1 MVSVSA
7 RTAIWAGRKRAE
19 HLMTATVEV
28 RRFTGETIIDEDTL
42 IETPVYKTVY
52 SGIAKVAS
60 YEAFEQ
66 TPESAGGVVT
76 VVRLRVDFPAGSFV
90 AKPGDEAHV
99 LSDTS
104 DPLLGG
110 RRFRLTVTAPYKSHA
125 TAYRVAAEEVTDDA

>member
-1 MVSVSA
+1 MGLEA
-7 RTAIWAGRKRAE
+7 TLRRGRRAAE
-19 HLMTATVEV
+19 KLMSSSVEV
-28 RRFTGETIIDEDTL
+28 RRFTGETVIDDETL
-42 IETPVYKTVY
+42 IETPVFDVVY
-52 SGIAKVAS
+52 SGRAKIAS

-66 TPESAGGVVT
+66 TPEVSGGVVT

-99 LSDTS
+99 LSDSS

-110 RRFRLTVTAPYKSHA
+110 RRFRLTVAAPYKSHA

>member
-1 MVSVSA
+1 MGLEA
-7 RTAIWAGRKRAE
+7 TLRRGRRAAE
-19 HLMTATVEV
+19 ALMSSTVEV

-76 VVRLRVDFPAGSFV
+76 VVRLRVDFPVGSFV

-99 LSDTS
+99 LSDLS
-104 DPLLGG
+104 DPLLAG

>member
-1 MVSVSA
+1 MRLSKSL
-7 RTAIWAGRKRAE
+7 KRLQSLANE
-19 HLMTATVEV
+19 QMTSMVEV
-28 RRFTGETIIDEDTL
+28 RRFTGETAIDDETL
-42 IETPVYKTVY
+42 IETPIYNVVY
-52 SGIAKVAS
+52 SGRAKIAS

-76 VVRLRVDFPAGSFV
+76 VVRLRVDFPVGSFI

>member
-1 MVSVSA
+1 MGLEA
-7 RTAIWAGRKRAE
+7 TLRRGRRAAE
-19 HLMTATVEV
+19 ALMSSTVEV
-28 RRFTGETIIDEDTL
+28 RRFTGETTIDDDTL
-42 IETPVYKTVY
+42 IETPVYNTVY
-52 SGIAKVAS
+52 SGRAKIAS

-76 VVRLRVDFPAGSFV
+76 VVRLRVDFPVGSFI

-125 TAYRVAAEEVTDDA
+125 TAYRIAAEEVTDNA

>member
-1 MVSVSA
+1 MGLAQTVKH
-7 RTAIWAGRKRAE
+7 GRRAAE
-19 HLMTATVEV
+19 RLMTSTVEV
-28 RRFTGETIIDEDTL
+28 RRFTGETVIDDETL
-42 IETPVYKTVY
+42 IETPVFDVVY
-52 SGIAKVAS
+52 SGRAKVAS

-66 TPESAGGVVT
+66 TPEAAGGVVT
-76 VVRLRVDFPAGSFV
+76 VVRLRVDFPVGSFV

-110 RRFRLTVTAPYKSHA
+110 RRFRLTVAAPYKSHA

>member
-1 MVSVSA
+1 MGLAQTVKH
-7 RTAIWAGRKRAE
+7 GRRAAE
-19 HLMTATVEV
+19 RLMTSTVEV
-28 RRFTGETIIDEDTL
+28 RRFTGETVIDEDTL
-42 IETPVYKTVY
+42 IETPVYDVVY
-52 SGIAKVAS
+52 SGIAKIAS

-66 TPESAGGVVT
+66 TPEAAGGVVT

-125 TAYRVAAEEVTDDA
+125 TAYRIAAEEVTDNA

>member
-1 MVSVSA
+1 MGLEA
-7 RTAIWAGRKRAE
+7 TLRRGRRAAE
-19 HLMTATVEV
+19 KLMSSSVEV
-28 RRFTGETIIDEDTL
+28 RRFTGDTVIDENTL
-42 IETPVYKTVY
+42 IETPVYRTVY
-52 SGIAKVAS
+52 SGIAKIAS

-66 TPESAGGVVT
+66 TPEVSGGVVT
-76 VVRLRVDFPAGSFV
+76 VVRLRVDFPVRSFI

-99 LSDTS
+99 LSDSS

>member
-1 MVSVSA
+1 MGLAQTVKH
-7 RTAIWAGRKRAE
+7 GRRAAE
-19 HLMTATVEV
+19 CLMTSTVEV
-28 RRFTGETIIDEDTL
+28 RRFTGETTIDDETL
-42 IETPVYKTVY
+42 IETPVYDVVY
-52 SGIAKVAS
+52 SGRAKIAS

-66 TPESAGGVVT
+66 TPEVSGGVVT

>member
-1 MVSVSA
+1 MRLSKSL
-7 RTAIWAGRKRAE
+7 KRLQSLANE
-19 HLMTATVEV
+19 QMTSMVEV
-28 RRFTGETIIDEDTL
+28 RRFTGETVIDEDTL
-42 IETPVYKTVY
+42 IETPVFDTVY
-52 SGIAKVAS
+52 SGIAKIAS

-66 TPESAGGVVT
+66 TPEVSGGVVT
-76 VVRLRVDFPAGSFV
+76 VVRLRVDFPVGSFV

>member
-1 MVSVSA
+1 MRLSKSL
-7 RTAIWAGRKRAE
+7 KRLQSLANE
-19 HLMTATVEV
+19 QMTSMVEV
-28 RRFTGETIIDEDTL
+28 RRFTGETVIDDETL

-52 SGIAKVAS
+52 SGIAKIAS

-66 TPESAGGVVT
+66 TPEVSGGVVT
-76 VVRLRVDFPAGSFV
+76 VVRLRVDFPAGSFI

>member
-1 MVSVSA
+1 MRLSKSL
-7 RTAIWAGRKRAE
+7 KRLQSLANE
-19 HLMTATVEV
+19 QMTSMVEV
-28 RRFTGETIIDEDTL
+28 RRFTGETAIDDETL
-42 IETPVYKTVY
+42 IETPIYNVVY
-52 SGIAKVAS
+52 SGRAKIAS

-76 VVRLRVDFPAGSFV
+76 VVRLRVDFPIGSFI

>member
-1 MVSVSA
+1 
-7 RTAIWAGRKRAE
+7 
-19 HLMTATVEV
+19 MTATVEV

-76 VVRLRVDFPAGSFV
+76 VVRVRMDFPVGSFV
-90 AKPGDEAHV
+90 VKPGDSCHV
-99 LSDTS
+99 LSDSS
-104 DPLLGG
+104 DPMLAGSVY
-110 RRFRLTVTAPYKSHA
+110 RLTVSAPYKSHA

>member
-1 MVSVSA
+1 MGLAQTVKH
-7 RTAIWAGRKRAE
+7 GRRAAE
-19 HLMTATVEV
+19 RLMTSRVEV
-28 RRFTGETIIDEDTL
+28 RRFTGETVIDKDTL
-42 IETPVYKTVY
+42 IETPVFDTVY
-52 SGIAKVAS
+52 SGIAKIAS

-76 VVRLRVDFPAGSFV
+76 VVRLRVDFPVGSFV

-125 TAYRVAAEEVTDDA
+125 TAYRIAAEEVTDNA